1 MKRLLVTGASG
12 FLGSRIIEYY
22 RDRYEI
28 CAPSHTDMDITDKE
42 KVAAVFRD
50 FKPHMV
56 VHSAAISDVGVCERE
71 PEQSGK
77 INVDG
82 SRNVAE
88 ASAKIRAKCLVCSS
102 DQVYVGSQVR
112 GPHKEEED
120 VVPRTV

>member
-71 PEQSGK
+71 SFPHNISTQALACPGTTE
-77 INVDG
+77 
-82 SRNVAE
+82 AE
-88 ASAKIRAKCLVCSS
+88 SLKVCCL
-102 DQVYVGSQVR
+102 G
-112 GPHKEEED
+112 
-120 VVPRTV
+120 TA